1 MSLLDCYI
9 LQNVMFNISSSTMMY

>member
-9 LQNVMFNISSSTMMY
+9 LQNVMFNISSLTMMY